1 MWGFPSFASRNTVI
15 SETEADLK
23 ACVIVLFHWILLYD
37 PTNANVPTPTSPQVE
52 AVGLSKKI
60 RKQTGLMASKGEI

>member
-1 MWGFPSFASRNTVI
+1 MWGFPSLASSNIVI

-23 ACVIVLFHWILLYD
+23 VFVIFLLHWTLLYD
-37 PTNANVPTPTSPQVE
+37 PSNANLTTPTSPKIV

-60 RKQTGLMASKGEI
+60 RKRTGLVASKGEI